1 MATADEFR
9 EAMSRFPAGVTI
21 TTTVDAAGKWWG
33 FTASAFCSL
42 SADPPLIL
50 VCVAKSAEC
59 HPAFMAGESFAVH
72 FLAEPHQDLA
82 LLFARR
88 GADKFAGG
96 NFELSDRGLPVLRTA
111 SSILE
116 CSVHARHEGGDHTI
130 LVGQVEDAMVGP
142 DRPVVYFRRDFH
154 SLPLPPEGD
163 VEVAPGAGAQLRA
176 IRDPTRGTSE
186 QRGSA

>member
-1 MATADEFR
+1 MATNDEFR

-59 HPAFMAGESFAVH
+59 HPAFMAGEAFAVH

-82 LLFARR
+82 LLFASR

-96 NFELSDRGLPVLRTA
+96 NFELSDRGLPVLRIA

-116 CSVHARHEGGDHTI
+116 CSVHARYEGGDHTI
-130 LVGQVEDAMVGP
+130 LVGQVEDAMVGA
-142 DRPVVYFRRDFH
+142 DHPVVYFRRDFH

-163 VEVAPGAGAQLRA
+163 VQVAAGDRA
-176 IRDPTRGTSE
+176 ATAS
-186 QRGSA
+186 Q